1 MWEVQNLEAQN
12 NKRLRSACIYWCPRF
27 RVVRTS
33 IKTLLEKIQRSSQKL
48 ERRGQNRWGCRR
60 GWGRRRGTWGEILRW
75 VIFWNLLFFI
85 NWEIT
90 IIDESLSVVE
100 KIYWKLSKYDY
111 IDKISR
117 IVGVSM
123 KNQVKREPS
132 VIF

>member
-1 MWEVQNLEAQN
+1 MQNLEAQN

-27 RVVRTS
+27 RGVRTS
-33 IKTLLEKIQRSSQKL
+33 IETILEKIQRSSQEL
-48 ERRGQNRWGCRR
+48 ERRGQNRGGCRW